1 MLTKLSPE
9 AQELQ
14 MCQCPSRA
22 VDKQCFVQDLVIPTL
37 DPFNIGIFLNKQT
50 KKKTEET
57 VVSAL

>member
-9 AQELQ
+9 VQELQ

-37 DPFNIGIFLNKQT
+37 DPFNIGIIKQT
-50 KKKTEET
+50 NKPEET